1 MNLAMN
7 LLGIS
12 YRTNLHGEM
21 VFRSN
26 FFIGILKIFLKAI
39 LLFALWTALYTG
51 KDSIEGINLGTMIF
65 YALASIIF
73 SLFISSGI
81 ENTISSDIMS
91 GNISIGISGPVAYPK
106 LILIKQLAYTGVNFT
121 LRIIPYGLCL
131 LPIALIMKPE
141 ISFSFMFILS
151 SLLSYM
157 LFILYQMIF
166 GFIAFWTMEIS
177 GVIEARNAAMLV
189 FSGSM
194 IPLWFFPQWLFN
206 IAKFLPFQA
215 IFHTPLS
222 MLIGKL
228 EGRAALD
235 ALFIQLAWLCI
246 FLVICLIVWKRARR
260 KVVVNGG

>member
-1 MNLAMN
+1 MNLTMG

-12 YRTNLHGEM
+12 YRTDLHGEM

-26 FFIGILKIFLKAI
+26 FFMGILKVFLKAA
-39 LLFALWTALYTG
+39 LLLALWTALYTG
-51 KDSIEGINLGTMIF
+51 KDSIEGINLGTMVF
-65 YALASIIF
+65 YALASIVF
-73 SLFISSGI
+73 SLFISSNI

-91 GNISIGISGPVAYPK
+91 GNIAMGIAGPVAYPK
-106 LILIKQLAYTGVNFT
+106 LIVIRQLAFTGVNLT

-131 LPIALIMKPE
+131 LPIVLIMKPE
-141 ISFSFMFILS
+141 INFSFMLIISL
-151 SLLSYM
+151 LLSYV

-166 GFIAFWTMEIS
+166 GFIAFWTMEVS

-194 IPLWFFPQWLFN
+194 IPLWFFPEWLFS
-206 IAKFLPFQA
+206 IARFLPFQA
-215 IFHTPLS
+215 TFHIPLS

-228 EGRAALD
+228 EGQAAFD
-235 ALFIQLAWLCI
+235 ALVVQVIWLFI
-246 FLVICLIVWKRARR
+246 FLLICILVWRKARR